1 METVSAFKGDIP
13 RGEYERTW
21 QASRD
26 FDRRKQCVDEGVQA
40 VGYVQ
45 GILHDSSV

>member
-26 FDRRKQCVDEGVQA
+26 LTVVSSCVDERVQA
-40 VGYVQ
+40 VGYVRR
-45 GILHDSSV
+45 ILHDSSV

>member
-1 METVSAFKGDIP
+1 VPLRAISPE
-13 RGEYERTW
+13 GEYERTW

-26 FDRRKQCVDEGVQA
+26 LTVVKQCVDERVQA

>member
-1 METVSAFKGDIP
+1 MPLRAISPEGD
-13 RGEYERTW
+13 ERTW

-26 FDRRKQCVDEGVQA
+26 FDRRKQCVDERVQA

-45 GILHDSSV
+45 GIVHDSSV

>member
-1 METVSAFKGDIP
+1 L
-13 RGEYERTW
+13 
-21 QASRD
+21 ASKSR
-26 FDRRKQCVDEGVQA
+26 FDRRKQCVDERVQA